1 MARKDRKVLLFGEG
15 CQKVNLSEMA
25 KAVGTNGETLRQW
38 RGGKFP
44 KALTVFARI
53 CDIRGLEAQQIGEI
67 IQTFK

>member
-1 MARKDRKVLLFGEG
+1 MGRKSREVVLFGEG

-25 KAVGTNGETLRQW
+25 KAVGSNNETLRKW
-38 RGGKFP
+38 RAGEFP

-53 CDIRGLEAQQIGEI
+53 CDIRGLEPQQIGEI